1 MVVERSTPRAANPP
15 IVLTPPPNSPAKL
28 KHDEQKHSGA
38 NFALQKDVR
47 NGRLLQDTR
56 GAVLTEYVVLVGAVG
71 LVVASAIAV
80 AGVDLIHRFETA
92 RLILMMPVP

>member
-1 MVVERSTPRAANPP
+1 MKERSTITAISLPPLSAQPYESREDCSGVVENP
-15 IVLTPPPNSPAKL
+15 
-28 KHDEQKHSGA
+28 SGSEIA
-38 NFALQKDVR
+38 ERLGVR
-47 NGRLLQDTR
+47 ESRLLQDTR

-71 LVVASAIAV
+71 LVVASAIAL